1 MSYRHRLVQLLL
13 AAFPRQGFV
22 SEPFSQVYSANPT
35 PNSEPEPTPAFV
47 STATLPS
54 CAAHSASALA
64 RPVSRESA
72 MAHVGLNV
80 TDLGVQAVSGQ
91 WLLQPLSFSLQPGQI
106 MGVIGGSGSGKS
118 ILADAMMGVVPRGF
132 RRQGEMS
139 LPHTDMALAAQSA
152 AVLDPLRRVATQIR
166 RRLASDAYGQN
177 SSMMALARLP
187 QQVGHCYPLELSG
200 GMAKQAL
207 LTLAEVQQRPYL
219 IADEPC
225 CGLDSAATTHLYQ
238 HLRQLADE
246 GRGIIVISHNLRAL
260 CQVADH
266 LLVLRDGELVEQTT
280 PMALASGQVSDYSR
294 ALWQSLPENWLLDT
308 AKDVLCCR

>member
-13 AAFPRQGFV
+13 AAFPRQ
-22 SEPFSQVYSANPT
+22 
-35 PNSEPEPTPAFV
+35 AFV
-47 STATLPS
+47 SNANLPS
-54 CAAHSASALA
+54 CAAHSALA
-64 RPVSRESA
+64 RHVSRESA

-166 RRLASDAYGQN
+166 RRLADAYGQN

-225 CGLDSAATTHLYQ
+225 CGLDPAATTHLYQ

-294 ALWQSLPENWLLDT
+294 ALWQSLPENWPFDT